1 MRCHGLHCNRSGS
14 TGQGATGRFLSG
26 KVTCAGGCKG
36 ITYGQTCHVRYVYPI
51 VSTGWIYSKG
61 QDMGNDDKWD
71 KVAPAGRGRAKVSG
85 EGEGADGKAK
95 GEAQRLKRSD
105 IQRAQET
112 LKEMSPSQVMG
123 MLGIKKTALTHKQRS
138 FAYAVAMGQTKAEA
152 YRQAYKRDAK
162 PSSIKT
168 DPYKIA
174 ADPRIAREIE
184 AYKLAQEAAKH
195 RTPQQIRDLV
205 IQTLVQQVI
214 DPDIPPAIRTQ
225 ATKILGQVTEVAAFT
240 ERRES
245 VVHHSSDKLRAQILE
260 QVTALMSGKT
270 IEGETVTHDAA
281 SLLDE
286 LTSSKQDSD
295 GPSKQAQDTPK
306 LSD

>member
-1 MRCHGLHCNRSGS
+1 MGS
-14 TGQGATGRFLSG
+14 D
-26 KVTCAGGCKG
+26 KGGG
-36 ITYGQTCHVRYVYPI
+36 
-51 VSTGWIYSKG
+51 
-61 QDMGNDDKWD
+61 DKWD
-71 KVAPAGRGRAKVSG
+71 EVDPAGKRPGKVAGEEVGAEKGAKP
-85 EGEGADGKAK
+85 EG
-95 GEAQRLKRSD
+95 QRLKRSEAK
-105 IQRAQET
+105 RAQEA
-112 LKEMSPSQVMG
+112 LKEMSPSQMIG
-123 MLGIKKTALTHKQRS
+123 MLGVQKTALTHKQRS

-174 ADPRIAREIE
+174 ADPRIAREID

-225 ATKILGQVTEVAAFT
+225 SAKILGQVTEVAAFT

-260 QVTALMSGKT
+260 QVQALMQPRQVAGET
-270 IEGETVTHDAA
+270 IEQDAA

-286 LTSSKQDSD
+286 LSASKQDTD
-295 GPSKQAQDTPK
+295 GPSNDTQDGTDTPK

>member
-1 MRCHGLHCNRSGS
+1 MGS
-14 TGQGATGRFLSG
+14 D
-26 KVTCAGGCKG
+26 KG
-36 ITYGQTCHVRYVYPI
+36 E
-51 VSTGWIYSKG
+51 
-61 QDMGNDDKWD
+61 DKWD
-71 KVAPAGRGRAKVSG
+71 KVAPAGRGRSKVSG
-85 EGEGADGKAK
+85 EGEGAEKGAK
-95 GEAQRLKRSD
+95 PEGQRIKRSEAK
-105 IQRAQET
+105 RARET
-112 LKEMSPSQVMG
+112 LKEMSPSQVMS
-123 MLGIKKTALTHKQRS
+123 MLGVKKTALTHKQRS

-225 ATKILGQVTEVAAFT
+225 SAKILGQVTEVAAFT

-270 IEGETVTHDAA
+270 IEGEIVAQDAA

-286 LTSSKQDSD
+286 LSATRQDTD
-295 GPSKQAQDTPK
+295 GPSPSAQDTPDGTDTPNDK
-306 LSD
+306 